1 MSRIQ
6 EPCPITPKKIKQEPK
21 RAKIEKVLEVASGSE
36 YQPDSGSECPPRI
49 TVKIESVESSDG
61 SQEEKEDDEDEEH
74 EEDEEDEDEEEEEEE
89 DEEKTIPGLSEDFA
103 ALRREMREMRREMK
117 EIRKE
122 FRRGLEQILHTRK
135 QQAGK
140 GEIEI
145 INLASY

>member
-49 TVKIESVESSDG
+49 TAEIESVESSSDG
-61 SQEEKEDDEDEEH
+61 SQEEKEDDEDEED
-74 EEDEEDEDEEEEEEE
+74 EENEDEEGEEEEEE
-89 DEEKTIPGLSEDFA
+89 DEEETIPGPSEDFA
-103 ALRREMREMRREMK
+103 VLRREMREMQREMK
-117 EIRKE
+117 EMRKE
-122 FRRGLEQILHTRK
+122 FRKGLDQILHTRK
-135 QQAGK
+135 QQARK

-145 INLASY
+145 IN